1 MLSSSPARPSSS
13 ATVHSRNFPLSWSL
27 RSLSVPEEAFS
38 MQQWTIDD
46 LIDHWTLLP
55 SERDQL
61 ANKTGATRLGFAVM
75 LKAFALD
82 GRFPS
87 SLHDIA
93 PAAIAYLA
101 KQLDV
106 APELY
111 QYYDWRGRSS
121 SNHRA

>member
-1 MLSSSPARPSSS
+1 
-13 ATVHSRNFPLSWSL
+13 
-27 RSLSVPEEAFS
+27 

-55 SERDQL
+55 SEREQL

-75 LKAFALD
+75 LKAFALED
-82 GRFPS
+82 RFPS
-87 SLHDIA
+87 SLYDIA
-93 PAAIAYLA
+93 PAVVAYVA

-111 QYYDWRGRSS
+111 QQYDWRGRSS

>member
-1 MLSSSPARPSSS
+1 
-13 ATVHSRNFPLSWSL
+13 
-27 RSLSVPEEAFS
+27 

-75 LKAFALD
+75 LKAFGLD

-87 SLHDIA
+87 SIHDIA
-93 PAAIAYLA
+93 PAAVAYVA
-101 KQLDV
+101 KQVDV

-111 QYYDWRGRSS
+111 QHYDWRGRISARS
-121 SNHRA
+121 IPFPQLLSGPLPAHGAYAPGSLRLSLK